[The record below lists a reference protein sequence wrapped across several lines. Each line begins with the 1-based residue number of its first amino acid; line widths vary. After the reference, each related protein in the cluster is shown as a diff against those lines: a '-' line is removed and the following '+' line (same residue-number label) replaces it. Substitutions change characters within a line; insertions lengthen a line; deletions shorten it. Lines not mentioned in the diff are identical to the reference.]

1 MLDRKVG
8 AVTEVPL
15 SDVVDTLDSDVTT
28 TGTSVDI
35 GVVPASVVAAGVVPA
50 SVVSTLVGSVVPV
63 SLFVL
68 ANQELN
74 HVSAV
79 VVEISSGSLEMVVAG
94 TSGAAEA
101 AASVT
106 GSPSVG
112 GTVALASST
121 IDDVATAIVGSGS
134 AVVSGEEA
142 TTVSTVVGGSS
153 SVFGDVGPMVVS
165 LSSFFI
171 SSCGVVLT
179 EGVDSGKKLRN
190 RINCSGS
197 ESLHLL
203 DRKMLIKKASFF
215 HEFLYFL
222 TILPYEMFEFLPLH

>member
-1 MLDRKVG
+1 MLDKKVG

-15 SDVVDTLDSDVTT
+15 SDVVDTLDSDVTA

-35 GVVPASVVAAGVVPA
+35 GVVPVSVVAAGVVPP

-79 VVEISSGSLEMVVAG
+79 VVAITSTSLEMVVAG

-112 GTVALASST
+112 GIVELASST

-134 AVVSGEEA
+134 AVVSEVEA
-142 TTVSTVVGGSS
+142 TTVSTVVDGSS

-179 EGVDSGKKLRN
+179 EGVDSGKKF
-190 RINCSGS
+190 
-197 ESLHLL
+197 
-203 DRKMLIKKASFF
+203 KK
-215 HEFLYFL
+215 
-222 TILPYEMFEFLPLH
+222 